1 MIRDISK
8 KAGKFVK
15 RSVSHKENTLK
26 IRDCKYIG
34 EQAQIHVHIPAD
46 N

>member
-1 MIRDISK
+1 MMIWDVSK

-15 RSVSHKENTLK
+15 VRHKENALES
-26 IRDCKYIG
+26 RDCKYVG